1 MRNQNTRTLA
11 QLAIL
16 IALLAVLTFTPIGFI
31 MVPPVSI
38 TLMHIPV
45 IVGAMLMGPKQ
56 GGVLGL
62 AFGLFSMIK
71 ASTAAASPVDMAF
84 SPFLSGEPVASL
96 VLCLLPRVLLG
107 VVAGLLYGLLSR
119 KMKGDAPAMAVTAV
133 VSSFFHTAAV
143 MGLLWVVPGAALEE
157 HHHDGGQRQQP
168 VGGVGRRH
176 FGYSRVQSGEAD
188 IKGILT
194 RMGNSRGAAI
204 PRP

>member
-96 VLCLLPRVLLG
+96 VLWPAQPKDERGCTGYGGHRSGVLLLPHSGGDGAALG
-107 VVAGLLYGLLSR
+107 
-119 KMKGDAPAMAVTAV
+119 
-133 VSSFFHTAAV
+133 
-143 MGLLWVVPGAALEE
+143 VVPGAALEE